1 VTETAKVLAVGT
13 EQLTDMERELL
24 ALATRT
30 PTGLKTRSTRQGLA
44 RLLGPVLRVIE
55 ERGGVSSCL
64 RHHILH
70 AIMRGMLMLDTPPR
84 AWSVEEWGAVRKV
97 HGHECRFWLIAIAA
111 HGYGVLPGL
120 DYNYDGDTPRLHL
133 ARAVF
138 GREVVEAEVVR
149 IRSSLTR
156 MGFVTGQTRVGLLRY
171 CIADLLLFH
180 SSPSLDV
187 ITDAS
192 LSGYTDHAPSRAARR
207 LVSTVSAALVEM
219 GVVTRRVSYFR
230 PRERETHWKR
240 LGVTEEWLGW
250 CKRWQ
255 DTSPVAERTRRTAF
269 GDLMSAGRWLKRDH
283 PEVTSPAQWTLDLA
297 LGFVRFVDGMRVGE
311 LLAAPRPNL
320 RMGQP
325 LTPNSK
331 ASICSALR
339 CFFHDLQQ
347 WDWIEARFSPHRG
360 FALPRQVQRSRRHN
374 PRPIDDGFWLKL
386 RTASLSLRQEDLP
399 QVGGRAFWR
408 YSYPLE
414 LVQALAVAWTFSG
427 CRSDEIERLELGCA
441 YVEHVPAQS
450 DPVTGESVPAF
461 DQPMLRVPVN
471 KTQGEFVKP
480 IERPLLDAITAWAR
494 LRPVQPALQDST
506 TGRMVHQLFC
516 YRGRRVGHGI
526 LNYAIIPILLHKA
539 GLPDADSRGPI
550 TSHRARATLAT
561 KLYNGASGLAPLEVM
576 NWLGHTHFSS
586 TQYYLALTPVR
597 LMTAFHKGAK
607 LTENLRMVSVMVDN
621 KPGPGDAVFRY
632 DLGHGLCTNPAYAAC
647 AHRMACAKCDF
658 YEPAESFART
668 LAQQADRYVRMLQ
681 QLDLTEDERAAA
693 TGDAE
698 AVGRLLAR
706 LTDQPTPDR
715 ADTSSVTP
723 HAGRG
728 GQPTA

>member
-1 VTETAKVLAVGT
+1 MDA
-13 EQLTDMERELL
+13 ERGLL

-30 PTGLKTRSTRQGLA
+30 STGLKTRATRQGLA
-44 RLLGPVLRVIE
+44 RLLDPAARVIE
-55 ERGGVSSCL
+55 ERVGVSGYL
-64 RHHILH
+64 RHHVLH
-70 AIMRGMLMLDTPPR
+70 AMMRGMLMLDRPPQ
-84 AWSVEEWGAVRKV
+84 AWSAEDWGAVRKE
-97 HGHECRFWLIAIAA
+97 HGHECHFWLIAVAA
-111 HGYGVLPGL
+111 HGYDVLPGP
-120 DYNYDGDTPRLHL
+120 DYNYGDDTPRLRL

-138 GREVVEAEVVR
+138 GQETVEAEVVR
-149 IRSSLTR
+149 VRSSLTR

-171 CIADLLLFH
+171 CIADMLLFH

-187 ITDAS
+187 VTDAS
-192 LSGYTDHAPSRAARR
+192 LSAYADHAPSRAARR
-207 LVSTVSAALVEM
+207 LVSPVSAALVEM
-219 GVVTRRVSYFR
+219 GIVTRRVSYFR

-240 LGVTEEWLGW
+240 LGVSEEWLGW

-255 DTSPVAERTRRTAF
+255 GTSSVAERTRRSAF
-269 GDLMSAGRWLKRDH
+269 GDLMTAGRWLRRDH
-283 PEVTSPAQWTLDLA
+283 PEITTPTQWTLDLA
-297 LGFVRFVDGMRVGE
+297 FGFVRFVDGMQVGE

-347 WDWIEARFSPHRG
+347 WDWIEAKFSPQRG
-360 FALPRQVQRSRRHN
+360 FALPRQVQRSRGHN
-374 PRPIDDGFWLKL
+374 PRPIDEGFWLKL

-399 QVGGRAFWR
+399 QVGGQTLWR

-414 LVQALAVAWTFSG
+414 LIQALAIAWTFSG
-427 CRSDEIERLELGCA
+427 CRSNEIERLEVGCA
-441 YVEHVPAQS
+441 YVEHVPAQF
-450 DPVTGESVPAF
+450 DPATGEAVPAF
-461 DQPMLRVPVN
+461 DQPMLRVPVS

-480 IERPLLDAITAWAR
+480 IERPLLDAIAAWTR
-494 LRPVQPALQDST
+494 LRPVQPASRDST
-506 TGRMVHQLFC
+506 TGQMVQQLFC

-526 LNYAIIPILLHKA
+526 LNYAIIPILLRRA

-561 KLYNGASGLAPLEVM
+561 KLYNGASGLGPLEVM

-607 LTENLRMVSVMVDN
+607 LTENLRMVSVVVDG
-621 KPGPGDAVFRY
+621 KPGPSDPVFHY
-632 DLGHGLCTNPAYAAC
+632 DLGHGFCTNPAYAAC

-658 YEPAESFART
+658 YEPAESFAKT
-668 LAQQADRYVRMLQ
+668 LARQADRYNRMLQ

-698 AVGRLLAR
+698 AVGRLLTR
-706 LTDQPTPDR
+706 LADQPTPDR
-715 ADTSSVTP
+715 AAPSCATLD
-723 HAGRG
+723 AGRG
-728 GQPTA
+728 GRPTA